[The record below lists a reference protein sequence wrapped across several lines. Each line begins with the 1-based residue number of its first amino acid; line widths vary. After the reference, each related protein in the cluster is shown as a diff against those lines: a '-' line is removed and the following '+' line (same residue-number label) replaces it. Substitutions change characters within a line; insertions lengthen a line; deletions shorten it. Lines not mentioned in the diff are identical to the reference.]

1 LVEPEA
7 LGHLAEGV
15 APDLLDA
22 HPGEAAVARPLEDLE
37 QRAPAAAAAEVRHR
51 AAGRRLVRGLDRVG
65 GRVGGDPAPLDAGGG
80 GDDLERRAGEE
91 VLAVR
96 PGEERL

>member
-1 LVEPEA
+1 
-7 LGHLAEGV
+7 
-15 APDLLDA
+15 
-22 HPGEAAVARPLEDLE
+22 
-37 QRAPAAAAAEVRHR
+37 AAEVQHR

-96 PGEERL
+96 PGEERLLRVGVQQRRRVLGGGEVVGGERVRVVGRVRPQGEDLAGAG